1 MSTRRTLELV
11 VNPAAGG
18 GRAGRMIGEVSRTLV
33 TQGFDVTVHRTGGR
47 GQLEEA
53 VRSLAAARAPLVGVM
68 GGDGTFHDAMN
79 ALLRPDGTLVP
90 TGDTAFAVIPA
101 GTGSDLGARTLGL
114 PAGPEAISRWL
125 ASAEPKPFDL
135 GRLEYL
141 DRAGAKAQML
151 FTNIASCGISGRV
164 DELVADGPRWLTGKA
179 SYTLATAR
187 ALLGWHHRTMRVK
200 VDGALLYEGKAMT
213 FAVCNGRSFGGGM
226 IIGPDADPSDG
237 LLDVVG
243 LGDLGAADV
252 VQNFPKI
259 FKGTH
264 LGASKVICG
273 RGREV
278 DIESTDADVPLD
290 IDGEAPG
297 SLPARFSVLPG
308 AVRVLR
314 AP

>member
-1 MSTRRTLELV
+1 MSRRTLELV

-18 GRAGRMIGEVSRTLV
+18 GRAGQMVAELCRALAGEGL
-33 TQGFDVTVHRTGGR
+33 DVTVHRTAGKA
-47 GQLEEA
+47 QLGDA
-53 VRSLAAARAPLVGVM
+53 IRTLAASGAPLVGVM

-79 ALLRPDGTLVP
+79 ALLRPDGTLAP
-90 TGDTAFAVIPA
+90 SDKTAFAVIPA

-114 PAGPEAISRWL
+114 PTGAPALARWVARAEAR
-125 ASAEPKPFDL
+125 PFDL

-141 DRAGAKAQML
+141 DRGGARASMV

-164 DELVADGPRWLTGKA
+164 DELVAEGPRWLTGKA

-187 ALLGWHHRTMRVK
+187 AFLGWRHRTMRVR
-200 VDGALLYEGKAMT
+200 VDGELLYEGKAMT

-237 LLDVVG
+237 VFEVIG

-264 LGASKVICG
+264 LGASKVIAG
-273 RGREV
+273 RGKV
-278 DIESTDADVPLD
+278 IDIESTDADVPLD

-297 SLPARFSVLPG
+297 MLPASFAVMPE